1 MPNFFEDNEDIQFR
15 FNHLDLR
22 EIVELWEGEDFAES
36 KKYPYAP
43 ASYED
48 AMDSYRR
55 VLSMVGDLCANF
67 IEPRAEDVDL
77 EGPTLNP
84 DGSVTYPKGMQEALD
99 RLSQAD
105 LMGATMPRRFG
116 GLNFPCTIYTFMVEM
131 VSQADAALMNVFG
144 LQDIA
149 ETINEFAN
157 EAQKRQFLPK
167 FCTGEVT
174 GAMALTEPDAGSDL
188 QVVRLA
194 ATEDPE
200 TGEWRLNGT
209 KRFITNGCGEVLL
222 VLARSEEGTVD
233 GRGLSMFIAEGKD
246 GVRVRRLENKL
257 GIHGVPTCELAFN
270 DVPAQLVGQRRRGLT
285 KYVMA
290 LMNGARLGIA
300 AQGLGIA
307 EAAYKAARKYAAER
321 EQFGKKIQDIPA
333 VAEML
338 VKNRVEIEVGRAL
351 LYQTCIFVDLYKGMD
366 HVLEEGKIEDK
377 AKQRELKRLSGHYRK
392 LANMLT
398 PMSKYYLTELAVR
411 CSSDAIQVHGGSGY
425 MKDFPVER
433 HYRDARIT
441 TIYEGTS
448 QLQVVAMT
456 AGLMSGEILTEIEG
470 MIGKEYGDPLLVG
483 LSQRLQGMYETLKTC
498 LAHVKEKDDASYTQ
512 LVARN
517 LCDIACD
524 VYMGYLAL
532 QDATLSDRKKLV
544 AKKFVHD
551 GDARTAMNAQVVM
564 RDDATAIDTL
574 GEVIGRVETEEG
586 E

>member
-1 MPNFFEDNEDIQFR
+1 MPNFFDDNEDIQFR
-15 FNHLDLR
+15 FNHLDLA
-22 EIVELWEGEDFAES
+22 EVVELWEGEDFEDSQEYA
-36 KKYPYAP
+36 YAP
-43 ASYED
+43 TSLED
-48 AMDSYRR
+48 AIDSYRR
-55 VLSMVGDLCANF
+55 VLSMVGDICGNF
-67 IEPRAEDVDL
+67 IEPRAEEVDL
-77 EGPTLNP
+77 EGPTLHP
-84 DGSVTYPKGMQEALD
+84 DGRVDYPKGMAEALD

-116 GLNFPCTIYTFMVEM
+116 GLNFPSTAYTFMVEM

-144 LQDIA
+144 LQDIS
-149 ETINEFAN
+149 ETINDFGSEK
-157 EAQKRQFLPK
+157 QKREFLPR

-222 VLARSEEGTVD
+222 VLARTEEGTVD
-233 GRGLSMFIAEGKD
+233 GRGLSMFVAEGKD

-270 DVPAQLVGQRRRGLT
+270 NVPAQLVGQRRRGLT
-285 KYVMA
+285 KYVMS
-290 LMNGARLGIA
+290 LMNGARIGIA
-300 AQGLGIA
+300 AQGLGVA

-321 EQFGKKIQDIPA
+321 EQFGKKIQDIPP

-351 LYQTCIFVDLYKGMD
+351 LYETCRCVDMYKGIEK
-366 HVLEEGKIEDK
+366 VLEEGKIDDK
-377 AKQRELKRLSGHYRK
+377 AKQRELKRKGTHYRK
-392 LANMLT
+392 LASILT
-398 PMSKYYLTELAVR
+398 PMAKYFLTELANS
-411 CSSDAIQVHGGSGY
+411 CSSDAIQIHGGSGY

-456 AGLMSGEILTEIEG
+456 AGIMSGEILEVVEE
-470 MIGKEYGDPLLVG
+470 MAAEDYDDALLIG
-483 LSQRLQGMYETLKTC
+483 LSQRLQGMFETLKTC
-498 LAHVKEKDDASYTQ
+498 LVHVREKDDASYTE

-524 VYMGYLAL
+524 VYIGYLAL
-532 QDATLSDRKKLV
+532 KDARHSDRKKLV

-574 GEVIGRVETEEG
+574 GELIGRVAEEA
-586 E
+586 EE